1 MVYFKVLLND
11 KRTKSDSI
19 YPVVVRVTYN
29 RNNTTFSTGIRV
41 KSNLWDAA
49 SLSVKPS
56 HPNAQAYNK
65 TISDFYGRIQNLAY
79 QLINESSFSFEDLKQ
94 RLQSDS
100 PIQITNKA
108 ITFKTFAESL
118 VTDLMAINKTGNAIV
133 YSTAINRFTAFVA
146 NSRLRF
152 MDIDYN
158 LLEGFKR
165 HLIKE
170 GMKQNTVSNYFRTLR
185 AIYNKAIKAKIVDRS
200 RYPFLDITNM
210 TTEIGNDK
218 LALSDVLENWFSK
231 NAQNGSYHIQGT
243 TKLKM
248 IFDDVKIP
256 VRDQNGNIYTSNR
269 FALELYRFLKSQG
282 LNPAKQIK
290 GNAIYITLN

>member
-1 MVYFKVLLND
+1 MRNFFYLFIALHLISTNVFSQAPVQSARIMVIPFTKDGEDIRTVLDNDANRRLAITKVKEAFDNQGYTTVDFIGKL
-11 KRTKSDSI
+11 KSARDNQ
-19 YPVVVRVTYN
+19 VFT
-29 RNNTTFSTGIRV
+29 
-41 KSNLWDAA
+41 
-49 SLSVKPS
+49 
-56 HPNAQAYNK
+56 
-65 TISDFYGRIQNLAY
+65 SDN
-79 QLINESSFSFEDLKQ
+79 
-94 RLQSDS
+94 QSD
-100 PIQITNKA
+100 IQSKIIEMSGCDIYVLTEVDVSKDNTGASVSVVLSSYEVATGNSLANKVGNSGKFYTSDISKLTTKA
-108 ITFKTFAESL
+108 VENCMDDFVNTMNIKFAE
-118 VTDLMAINKTGNAIV
+118 IEKTG
-133 YSTAINRFTAFVA
+133 YSVLVDMSFAEDA
-146 NSRLRF
+146 
-152 MDIDYN
+152 
-158 LLEGFKR
+158 
-165 HLIKE
+165 
-170 GMKQNTVSNYFRTLR
+170 TV
-185 AIYNKAIKAKIVDRS
+185 
-200 RYPFLDITNM
+200 NM